1 MISEP
6 ESNGPSQAPP
16 VDLRGRRPFLGALLL
31 GLGVL
36 VGFTAGWF
44 VRGAPPPPVGEA
56 LPPAAEPPPP
66 PLPPPRLD
74 LTPATFSDL
83 PGWGADAAAEALTG
97 FRESCGALLRLPPE
111 KAVAPLGER
120 SALPALRAGAF
131 HDLCRRAARAG
142 KGDGAARAFFE
153 TEFRPYAASD
163 AANQEAFFTG
173 YYEPSLR
180 GSRQRG
186 GAYQTPLLMRP
197 KDLIDVDLGAFRDEW
212 KGKRIGGRLAGNRLE
227 PYPDRG
233 AIERGAL
240 AGRRLELLWVDDPVD
255 AFFLHIQGSGRVVM
269 ADGSVVR
276 VGYGG
281 QNGRPYVAIGKVL
294 IERGELAKETVSMQ
308 TIRQWLVDH
317 PSEAAALLEENPS
330 YVFFRKL
337 DGPGPLG
344 TQGVPLTPGRSLA
357 VDRQFVALGTPI
369 YLDTLAPSAQPG
381 APDQP
386 LQRLVIAQDTGGA
399 ITGPLRGDVFWG
411 PTEEAA
417 EIAGRM
423 KHHGRMWVLVPKAA
437 EVGGSPTP
445 TSTP

>member
-1 MISEP
+1 MTSEP
-6 ESNGPSQAPP
+6 EPNGPSPP
-16 VDLRGRRPFLGALLL
+16 PMADLRGGRLFVGALLL
-31 GLGVL
+31 GLGAL

-44 VRGAPPPPVGEA
+44 VRGGPPPPVDEA
-56 LPPAAEPPPP
+56 QVPVVEPPPP
-66 PLPPPRLD
+66 PPPRLD
-74 LTPATFSDL
+74 LTPATFPDL
-83 PGWGADAAAEALTG
+83 PGWSADAAAEALSA
-97 FRESCGALLRLPPE
+97 FRESCGALLRLPAE
-111 KAVAPLGER
+111 KVVAPLGER
-120 SALPALRAGAF
+120 STLPALPAGAV
-131 HDLCRRAARAG
+131 HDLCRRAARVG
-142 KGDGAARAFFE
+142 KGNSAARTFFE
-153 TEFRPYAASD
+153 TEFQPHAASD
-163 AANQEAFFTG
+163 GVNQEAFFTG

-212 KGKRIGGRLAGNRLE
+212 KGKRIGGRLAGHRLE

-294 IERGELAKETVSMQ
+294 IERGEFTKETVSMQ

-317 PSEAAALLEENPS
+317 PGEAAALLDENPS

-369 YLDTLAPSAQPG
+369 YLDTLAPSAQTG

-423 KHHGRMWVLVPKAA
+423 KHRGRMWVLVPKAA

-445 TSTP
+445 TPAP